1 MKHIRHFEGL
11 SQNNPSKEDILDY
24 FYELTDSK
32 EISEL
37 RSEIGLKENHKH
49 VIRIFFTI
57 NNPLRTYNTT
67 DFSNTLKFL
76 SKIESIARRWKLD
89 IGLDLSEPSLHVCM
103 DVNPKFQEILN
114 KYNIGEGH
122 RNLNRLLPTA
132 HPGLGLFMF
141 SLDKDLNYLLEVD
154 IITRTK
160 LKLNI
165 PELIMEQI
173 DCELQSSSDLRYT
186 FKLIL

>member
-1 MKHIRHFEGL
+1 MKHIKLFEGL
-11 SQNNPSKEDILDY
+11 SHNVTKEDILDY
-24 FYELTDSK
+24 FYELTDSE

-37 RSEIGLKENHKH
+37 SSEIGLKQNHKH

-57 NNPLRTYNTT
+57 NNPLKTDNTT

-89 IGLDLSEPSLHVCM
+89 IGLDLSEPSLYVCM

-114 KYNIGEGH
+114 KYNIGDGH

>member
-1 MKHIRHFEGL
+1 MKHIKLFEGL
-11 SQNNPSKEDILDY
+11 SHNVTKEDILDY
-24 FYELTDSK
+24 FYELTDSE

-37 RSEIGLKENHKH
+37 SSDIELKQNHKH

-57 NNPLRTYNTT
+57 NNPLKTDNTT

-89 IGLDLSEPSLHVCM
+89 IGLDLSEPSLYVCM

-114 KYNIGEGH
+114 KYNIGKHLGH
-122 RNLNRLLPTA
+122 RNLNRLLPTVY
-132 HPGLGLFMF
+132 PGTGLFGF

-160 LKLNI
+160 LNI
-165 PELIMEQI
+165 PELIMEQF
-173 DCELQSSSDLRYT
+173 DCELQSSSDFRYT